1 MYVTMETCCTWL
13 MVSYFV
19 IKICHVVLSLC
30 CCFFYEKKKK
40 LENNHE
46 YVQIQDG
53 MVWNADCERWK
64 LDGNYIVEKRQCVVL
79 FPFFLPS
86 SVAHRLL
93 LSWSP
98 IPHCNFSLT
107 LLAVLKLNR
116 MCMTAWHVYVF
127 YLAYIHIWKQQN
139 NTAHGI
145 CLMKSEQMTIT
156 FNFYLFAFSFFLGLW
171 HYNFNEM
178 SLSPLVCM
186 GFIYMDKN
194 TVSISKV
201 SFITSAHVKWKM
213 LTIYLYKCSC
223 YIYGLAINLC

>member
-1 MYVTMETCCTWL
+1 METCCTWL

-127 YLAYIHIWKQQN
+127 YLAYIHVWKQQN

-156 FNFYLFAFSFFLGLW
+156 FNFYLFAFSFFWG
-171 HYNFNEM
+171 
-178 SLSPLVCM
+178 CD
-186 GFIYMDKN
+186 I
-194 TVSISKV
+194 
-201 SFITSAHVKWKM
+201 ITSMRCLSVPWCAWVLFIWIKIQCPFQKFLLLRA
-213 LTIYLYKCSC
+213 LTWNEKC
-223 YIYGLAINLC
+223 